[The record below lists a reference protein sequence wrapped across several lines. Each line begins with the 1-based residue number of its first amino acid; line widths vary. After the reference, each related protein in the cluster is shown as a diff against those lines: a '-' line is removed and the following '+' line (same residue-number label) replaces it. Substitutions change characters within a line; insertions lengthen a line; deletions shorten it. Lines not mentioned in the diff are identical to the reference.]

1 MIETTRGIVLTNTRY
16 AESSII
22 SHLYTEKLGL
32 QSYMINGAR
41 SRNNKGKS
49 VFMQPLTLLDLEVY
63 HSNKKTIHHVK
74 DFRVNTPFTKVPF
87 EPVRRSLTFFIAEV
101 LAKALKLEDKR
112 DDDLFDFL
120 HQSISILD
128 SDLPGVQNFHLFM
141 LFRLTRP
148 LGFYPHFVKDSNPLK
163 FFDLRTGMFSQSQ
176 PSHPD
181 FMNPFETS
189 VLLQLE
195 HTGIEQL
202 DKLLLNSTQRNSFVQ
217 KMLAYFHLHLSGFAN
232 VKSFEVLKEIFR

>member
-63 HSNKKTIHHVK
+63 HTNKKTIHRIK
-74 DFRVNTPFTKVPF
+74 DFRVNTPFVHIPF

-101 LAKALKLEDKR
+101 LGKALKHEDKR

-128 SDLPGVQNFHLFM
+128 SDLSGVQNFHLFM

-148 LGFYPHFVKDSNPLK
+148 LGFYPHFLKDGSLVK
-163 FFDLRTGMFSQSQ
+163 FFDLRSGMFSQTQ
-176 PSHPD
+176 PTHPD
-181 FMNPFETS
+181 FMNPIETS
-189 VLLQLE
+189 VLLQLG
-195 HTGIEQL
+195 HTGVDQL
-202 DKLLLNSTQRNSFVQ
+202 DQLILNSGQRNSFVQ
-217 KMLAYFHLHLSGFAN
+217 KMLAYFHLHLSGFSH